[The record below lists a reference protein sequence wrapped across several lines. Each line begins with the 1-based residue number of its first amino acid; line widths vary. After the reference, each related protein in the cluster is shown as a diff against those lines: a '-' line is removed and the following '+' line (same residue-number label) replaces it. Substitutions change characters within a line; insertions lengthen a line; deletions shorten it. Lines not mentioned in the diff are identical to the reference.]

1 MLSICRS
8 AITSGSVAV
17 LILEHSSLGGG
28 FKLILRRTQ
37 MIFSH
42 LAWQEIKV
50 TKKKKKSYKKRRYL
64 CTHQASLSAWKSTM
78 SKPITKQIIEYMRG
92 PGTGLLLH

>member
-50 TKKKKKSYKKRRYL
+50 TKKKKNHTRKEGICAPTRP
-64 CTHQASLSAWKSTM
+64 SLSAWKSTM

>member
-50 TKKKKKSYKKRRYL
+50 TKKKKRRYL

>member
-50 TKKKKKSYKKRRYL
+50 TKKKKIIQEKKVFV
-64 CTHQASLSAWKSTM
+64 H
-78 SKPITKQIIEYMRG
+78 P
-92 PGTGLLLH
+92 PG